1 MKNGIYEKIVD
12 HITENQEKFYRL
24 AYSYVQNK
32 EDALDVV
39 QNAICQAL
47 DHYET
52 VKNENAVRTWFY
64 RILVNESLLFLRQ
77 RKREVLAGDEKA
89 MEIPYYE
96 RRYDSSGEEI
106 YEQISRLEEDVQC
119 IVKLR
124 FFEELT
130 LKEISDVMQMNL
142 NTVKAKLYR
151 GLKQLKQNIKEADL

>member
-1 MKNGIYEKIVD
+1 MVTSRMNGN
-12 HITENQEKFYRL
+12 TKF
-24 AYSYVQNK
+24 
-32 EDALDVV
+32 
-39 QNAICQAL
+39 
-47 DHYET
+47 
-52 VKNENAVRTWFY
+52 
-64 RILVNESLLFLRQ
+64 
-77 RKREVLAGDEKA
+77 
-89 MEIPYYE
+89 
-96 RRYDSSGEEI
+96 

>member
-77 RKREVLAGDEKA
+77 RKREVLAGDEKP

-106 YEQISRLEEDVQC
+106 YEQINTRLPYGVREHGQIPDAALYLE
-119 IVKLR
+119 LR
-124 FFEELT
+124 KNVF
-130 LKEISDVMQMNL
+130 I
-142 NTVKAKLYR
+142 
-151 GLKQLKQNIKEADL
+151 I

>member
-1 MKNGIYEKIVD
+1 
-12 HITENQEKFYRL
+12 
-24 AYSYVQNK
+24 
-32 EDALDVV
+32 
-39 QNAICQAL
+39 
-47 DHYET
+47 
-52 VKNENAVRTWFY
+52 
-64 RILVNESLLFLRQ
+64 
-77 RKREVLAGDEKA
+77 